1 MKSFMDILH
10 IDELFNFL
18 AEHNF
23 ERPTEVQEKV
33 IPLFCEGKSVT
44 VLAQTGTG
52 KTLSYALPLV
62 QRLKLTEKDVPAKK
76 GHPRA
81 IVLVPTK
88 ELATQVHEIFKQMSH
103 HAKLRVRTLVGMD
116 KSKSATS
123 LKEQFVDV
131 VIGGPGKVAQA
142 LKKGEIKATQCH
154 FLVLDEADQL
164 LEMGFNKDIESIY
177 SHFEWDDTQ
186 VALVSATRPA
196 DFDEFVSKTF
206 KKVNFLDIS
215 LQGASGIK
223 KTISNF
229 NIFLN
234 YKEKEAMTQTFLLK
248 EAKGSG
254 IIFLNKKEEAQ
265 ETYKKLVEA
274 LPKLTFHLLHGEMT
288 AKEREDSLSKF
299 RKVGGVLVATDIV
312 ARGVDIKDLNWVLN
326 YDLPFEAVYYVHRA
340 GRVGRS
346 GRVGHVYNFV
356 TSKDFDLIKRINEAI
371 RHQSSLPLS
380 PIKEVKQNQAGAGK
394 GAGSKKTTK
403 KVTKDPAKKVTKKTT
418 SKKIDRFGERKV
430 SRVKKSPRY
439 KQK

>member
-10 IDELFNFL
+10 VDELYNFL
-18 AEHNF
+18 VEHGF
-23 ERPTEVQEKV
+23 EKPTEVQEKV

-62 QRLKLTEKDVPAKK
+62 QRLKLTEKDVPSKR
-76 GHPRA
+76 GCPRA

-88 ELATQVHEIFKQMSH
+88 ELVTQVHEIFKQISH

-116 KSKSATS
+116 KSKKATS
-123 LKEQFVDV
+123 LKDQFVDV
-131 VIGGPGKVAQA
+131 IIGGPGKVAKA
-142 LKKGEIKATQCH
+142 LKSGEINASQCH
-154 FLVLDEADQL
+154 FLILDEADQL

-177 SHFEWDDTQ
+177 SHFEWSDTQ
-186 VALVSATRPA
+186 VALVSATRPN
-196 DFDEFVSKTF
+196 DFEEFVSKVF
-206 KKVNFLDIS
+206 KKVDFLDVS
-215 LQGASGIK
+215 LQGAAGIK
-223 KTISNF
+223 KTINNF
-229 NIFLN
+229 NIYLN
-234 YKEKEAMTQTFLLK
+234 YKEKEAMTTTFLTK

-265 ETYKKLVEA
+265 IIYKKLVDE

-346 GRVGHVYNFV
+346 GRMGHVYNFV
-356 TSKDFDLIKRINEAI
+356 TSKDFELIKRINDAI
-371 RHQSSLPLS
+371 RGQSSLPLS
-380 PIKEVKQNQAGAGK
+380 PIKEVKQNQTAK
-394 GAGSKKTTK
+394 GQKDAKKKVVKKAAASASAKKKTVK
-403 KVTKDPAKKVTKKTT
+403 KKDN
-418 SKKIDRFGERKV
+418 RFEDRKV

-439 KQK
+439 KRK